1 MNIKITKT
9 EDGQY
14 AATIKYQWG
23 AEVKFLAGTV
33 SDAIRLAADDVG
45 RKELS
50 TVFDVDND

>member
-14 AATIKYQWG
+14 AATIKYPWG

-50 TVFDVDND
+50 TVFDLGEA

>member
-14 AATIKYQWG
+14 AATIKYPWG
-23 AEVKFLAGTV
+23 AEAKFLAGTV
-33 SDAIRLAADDVG
+33 SDSLRLAADDIG

-50 TVFDVDND
+50 TVFCLGND